1 MGINNAHSSNNGYL
15 KVNLKPKVLP
25 MKALHFTSYKI
36 IKNITTKKLYSSH
49 QISFDMTKS
58 C

>member
-1 MGINNAHSSNNGYL
+1 MGINNAHSYNNGCL

-36 IKNITTKKLYSSH
+36 NH
-49 QISFDMTKS
+49 APNMTKPFVIKGFS
-58 C
+58 TPAEFQ

>member
-1 MGINNAHSSNNGYL
+1 MGINNAHSYNNGCL

-36 IKNITTKKLYSSH
+36 IKKYHNKEALQFTSDKL
-49 QISFDMTKS
+49 
-58 C
+58 

>member
-1 MGINNAHSSNNGYL
+1 VVKYKMGINKAHSSNNGCL

-36 IKNITTKKLYSSH
+36 IKKYHNKEALQFTSDKL
-49 QISFDMTKS
+49 
-58 C
+58 